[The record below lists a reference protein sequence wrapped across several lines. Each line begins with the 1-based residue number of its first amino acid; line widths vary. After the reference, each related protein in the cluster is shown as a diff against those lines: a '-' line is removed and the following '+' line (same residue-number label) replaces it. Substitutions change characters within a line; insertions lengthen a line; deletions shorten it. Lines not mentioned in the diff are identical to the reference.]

1 MFRKILANKQ
11 LLFGLSLIIIF
22 IVIAIFAP
30 LIAPNNPYEVD
41 ISRKFLTSSHDFP
54 LGTDQ
59 LGRCVLSRIIYGARY
74 SLSIAFPSLF
84 ILALLST
91 IVGTISAWFEG
102 FLDKLILILCDVFMA
117 FPPIVIVLSLLGI
130 LGQGSINLIISII
143 LSMWIW
149 FVKVIRSYVLI
160 EKRKNYIIA
169 AKISGCNSIEII
181 VKHIFPN
188 IAPLIVV
195 YFSTGIAAIILMIS
209 GYSFLGVGLSENIP
223 EWGIM
228 LSNSKQYLYSNPTL
242 IIYPGL
248 CILLTSAGF
257 NIFGESLRD
266 VLSPRRIRYGY
277 TTSS

>member
-1 MFRKILANKQ
+1 MFHKILANKQ

-22 IVIAIFAP
+22 IIIAIFAP
-30 LIAPNNPYEVD
+30 LIAPNNPYEVE
-41 ISRKFLTSSHDFP
+41 ISKKFLTPSHNFP

-59 LGRCVLSRIIYGARY
+59 LGRCVLSRLIYGARY
-74 SLSIAFPSLF
+74 SLSIAFPSIF
-84 ILALLST
+84 ILALIST

-102 FLDKLILILCDVFMA
+102 LLDKLILLLCDVFMA

-130 LGQGSINLIISII
+130 LGQGSLNLIISIV

-169 AKISGCNSIEII
+169 AKISGCSSIEII

-266 VLSPRRIRYGY
+266 VLSPKED
-277 TTSS
+277 

>member
-1 MFRKILANKQ
+1 MFRKILTNKQ

-22 IVIAIFAP
+22 IIIAIFAP

-41 ISRKFLTSSHDFP
+41 ISKKFLTSSPDFP

-59 LGRCVLSRIIYGARY
+59 LGRCVLSRLVYGARY

-91 IVGTISAWFEG
+91 IVGTMSAWFEG
-102 FLDKLILILCDVFMA
+102 FLDKLVLLLCDIFMA

-130 LGQGSINLIISII
+130 LGQGSVNLIISIV

-169 AKISGCNSIEII
+169 AKISGCNSLDII

-188 IAPLIVV
+188 VAPLVIV

-228 LSNSKQYLYSNPTL
+228 LSNSKQDRKS
-242 IIYPGL
+242 
-248 CILLTSAGF
+248 
-257 NIFGESLRD
+257 
-266 VLSPRRIRYGY
+266 VV
-277 TTSS
+277 